1 MREKRVHKV
10 GSNPIP
16 ISEISI
22 GDLIDLVEKPDLS
35 WLVMVNQIIPSCA
48 SGEGRI
54 KITWIDNPGSTVRV
68 MKTAQGDLEG
78 LWRLL
83 ITKPWKNR

>member
-54 KITWIDNPGSTVRV
+54 KITWIDNPRSKSRDLAIYYFKNKIEMGSY
-68 MKTAQGDLEG
+68 LEF
-78 LWRLL
+78 R
-83 ITKPWKNR
+83 R